1 MVSFRYG
8 KYCLLILTFNKQIP
22 ATLNREVCMV
32 HFRDLDTWMYI
43 LIGFGVA
50 EALEILFLFGK
61 GIYQWCS

>member
-1 MVSFRYG
+1 
-8 KYCLLILTFNKQIP
+8 
-22 ATLNREVCMV
+22 MV